1 MSNNK
6 PKGKTK
12 KIIGT
17 IVLALFFILS
27 ISYEWYIFAGILVF
41 LAVMLWNGK
50 EQKKETSNNKTDI
63 EIDYKRKYKYEE
75 VGMFFMD
82 LYEKTKK
89 DTRIPFEKQDDICS
103 FYFILGCA
111 CQGRIDEIDDYYN
124 EMLGYT
130 KEEIE
135 EEEINSKYIEFLK
148 KEKTRVYKMAKIS
161 EKVSNLELNLKVGE
175 SIGEA
180 EDKQLKRRKTFMRE
194 YHYYRN
200 LDILNCF

>member
-1 MSNNK
+1 MLI
-6 PKGKTK
+6 G
-12 KIIGT
+12 IILAV
-17 IVLALFFILS
+17 IVLFF
-27 ISYEWYIFAGILVF
+27 VF
-41 LAVMLWNGK
+41 SK
-50 EQKKETSNNKTDI
+50 DREEQKTETSNNKTDI

-82 LYEKTKK
+82 LYEKAKK
-89 DTRIPFEKQDDICS
+89 DTNIPFDKQNDICS

-111 CQGRIDEIDDYYN
+111 CQGRIDEINDYYN

-130 KEEIE
+130 KEEIK
-135 EEEINSKYIEFLK
+135 EEEINSKYIDFLK

-161 EKVSNLELNLKVGE
+161 EKVSNLELNLKAGE

-180 EDKQLKRRKTFMRE
+180 EDKQLKKRKTFMRE

>member
-1 MSNNK
+1 MLIQVVFVVLNITL
-6 PKGKTK
+6 KTVTMLIG
-12 KIIGT
+12 IILAV
-17 IVLALFFILS
+17 IVLFF
-27 ISYEWYIFAGILVF
+27 VF
-41 LAVMLWNGK
+41 SKGRE
-50 EQKKETSNNKTDI
+50 EQKTETSNNKTDI
-63 EIDYKRKYKYEE
+63 EIDYKKKYKYEE

-82 LYEKTKK
+82 LYEKEKK
-89 DTRIPFEKQDDICS
+89 DTNIPSDKQNDICS

-111 CQGRIDEIDDYYN
+111 CQGRIDEINDYYN

-130 KEEIE
+130 KEEIK
-135 EEEINSKYIEFLK
+135 EEEINSKYIDFLK

-161 EKVSNLELNLKVGE
+161 EKVSNLELNLKAGE

-180 EDKQLKRRKTFMRE
+180 EDKQLKKRKTFMRE